1 MTQESGFGSS
11 DTNTTFSSFHNTNDE
26 DEKAIA
32 EEKAAEEK
40 KVASVAKGK
49 ATRAKNVRAKARVEA
64 KAEKESPVPGH
75 GGVVSVRDGVT
86 TIRCGECG
94 ATVSGDVAKELEK
107 SMATHHKESGHK

>member
-40 KVASVAKGK
+40 KAASVAKGK
-49 ATRAKNVRAKARVEA
+49 ATRAKARVEA